1 MKPQLC
7 FFFKKPLV
15 PLTDRLYKTYFA
27 RQEIVF
33 ECLLLSE
40 LFHNDPEFILDIFRG
55 IFSCGFIIL
64 QWENIVIPAVW

>member
-15 PLTDRLYKTYFA
+15 PLTARLYKTYFA

-40 LFHNDPEFILDIFRG
+40 LTPSLFWIYFVVFPLVDLLFYDGKTL
-55 IFSCGFIIL
+55 
-64 QWENIVIPAVW
+64 